1 MLSIFQLFYRN
12 NGRLPL
18 TNGLLVVPN
27 GSVPKGEEKINL
39 KRPYEM
45 SRDTHSHGL
54 VDSIQFLGVLGIL
67 FGVGIKAPKDARTEL
82 YKNLSNSTL
91 SGANEFSFEYFS
103 DLTSAVSFKIKKST
117 LANRRRR

>member
-1 MLSIFQLFYRN
+1 MLSIFQLFYHN

-39 KRPYEM
+39 KSLDKM
-45 SRDTHSHGL
+45 FRDTHSHGL
-54 VDSIQFLGVLGIL
+54 VDSIQFLGILGIL
-67 FGVGIKAPKDARTEL
+67 FGVGITALKDAITEL

-103 DLTSAVSFKIKKST
+103 DLTSAVSFKIK
-117 LANRRRR
+117 

>member
-1 MLSIFQLFYRN
+1 MLSIFQLFYH

-39 KRPYEM
+39 KSLDEM
-45 SRDTHSHGL
+45 FRDTHSHGL
-54 VDSIQFLGVLGIL
+54 VDSIQFLGILGIL
-67 FGVGIKAPKDARTEL
+67 FGVGITALKDAITEL

-91 SGANEFSFEYFS
+91 SGANEFCFEYFS
-103 DLTSAVSFKIKKST
+103 DLTSAVSFKIK
-117 LANRRRR
+117 